1 MSTGTATDE
10 GDGGKEGPVNEL
22 RRVLVANR
30 GEIAL
35 RIIRACH
42 VAGVEA
48 VVAYSKA
55 DTDAHW
61 VRLADDARYIGA
73 SPAQKS
79 YLNIEAVL
87 EAAEDAGVD
96 AVHPGYGFLAENAE
110 FARAVHER
118 GLVFVG
124 PPAGVIAGMGNKSQA
139 RRTAVAADVSVV
151 PGSGPL
157 TDVDTALREAEVVGY
172 PVLIKASSG
181 GGGRGIRPVASP
193 EELAEVFATA
203 GAEAASAFG
212 DATLYLERAVEGA
225 RHIEVQILADTHGN
239 VVHLF
244 ERDCSVQRR
253 RQKLVEESPAPDLD
267 PALRAEAA
275 AAAVRLARHVGY
287 VGAGTVEFLV
297 GPNGA
302 VYFMEMNTR
311 IQVEHPVTEC
321 VTGVDMVA
329 EQLRIASGA
338 PLSFTQDEVVSNGAA
353 VEVRINAEDPEQ
365 DFAPTPGTLDTFIVP
380 GGPGVRVD
388 TGFVAGDTVSPFY
401 DSLLAKVICWGVDRA
416 QALARARQALAE
428 LELDGVSSTRVLHQR
443 LLGDTRFCSG
453 AVDIHWLERRLRE
466 DLLPVPGEPST
477 SKDRQEGSSPG

>member
-1 MSTGTATDE
+1 MGAGTTSTRE
-10 GDGGKEGPVNEL
+10 NDGEKEGAVNEL

-48 VVAYSKA
+48 VSVYSKA
-55 DTDAHW
+55 DADAHW
-61 VRLADDARYIGA
+61 VRLADDARHIGE

-87 EAAEDAGVD
+87 EAAEDARVD
-96 AVHPGYGFLAENAE
+96 AVHPGYGFLSESAE
-110 FARAVHER
+110 FARAVEER
-118 GLVFVG
+118 GLTFVG
-124 PPAGVIAGMGNKSQA
+124 PPAEVIAGMGNKSQA
-139 RRTAVAADVSVV
+139 RRTAVAAGVPVV

-157 TDVDTALREAEVVGY
+157 SDVDAALREAEAVGY
-172 PVLIKASSG
+172 PVLLKASSG
-181 GGGRGIRPVASP
+181 GGGRGIRPVAGP
-193 EELAEVFATA
+193 EELAEVFPTA
-203 GAEAASAFG
+203 GAEAKSSFG
-212 DATLYLERAVEGA
+212 DATLYLERAVEDA
-225 RHIEVQILADTHGN
+225 RHIEVQVLADTHGN

-253 RQKLVEESPAPDLD
+253 RQKLVEESPAPGLD
-267 PALRAEAA
+267 PGVRSEAA
-275 AAAVRLARHVGY
+275 SAAVRLAQHVGY

-297 GPNGA
+297 RPDGA

-321 VTGVDMVA
+321 VTGVDLVA

-338 PLSFTQDEVVSNGAA
+338 PLSFTQSEVELTGAA

-365 DFAPTPGTLDTFIVP
+365 DFAPTPGTLDTFLVP

-388 TGFVAGDTVSPFY
+388 TGFVAGDTISPFY
-401 DSLLAKVICWGVDRA
+401 DSMVAKVICWGADRP

-428 LELDGVSSTRVLHQR
+428 LEIDGVSSTRLLHRR
-443 LLGDTRFCSG
+443 LLEDTRFRDG
-453 AVDIHWLERRLRE
+453 AVDIHWLEHRLRE

-477 SKDRQEGSSPG
+477 G